1 MSDILTLTALMEDSA
16 SAATLYQMNKML
28 SVRLGYKYSEMLSV

>member
-28 SVRLGYKYSEMLSV
+28 SGL